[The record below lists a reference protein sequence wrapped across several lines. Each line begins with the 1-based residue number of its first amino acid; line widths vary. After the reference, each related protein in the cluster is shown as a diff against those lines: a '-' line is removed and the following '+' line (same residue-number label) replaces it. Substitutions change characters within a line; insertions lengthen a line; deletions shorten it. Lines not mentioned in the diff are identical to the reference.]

1 MILLLTWTVSSIL
14 KITDKWS
21 IYEFSNLKTKKELT
35 LYSKTKTP
43 KGQEEVKKKRKIKKY
58 NTPNTKWISD

>member
-1 MILLLTWTVSSIL
+1 MMDDFVIDLNSFKYI
-14 KITDKWS
+14 KITDKWA

-43 KGQEEVKKKRKIKKY
+43 KGQEEV
-58 NTPNTKWISD
+58 

>member
-43 KGQEEVKKKRKIKKY
+43 KGQEEVKK
-58 NTPNTKWISD
+58 T